1 MATQNIS
8 KAIKDLRDT
17 IVGKVPLPNDQV
29 DQITLALLYKFMD
42 DMDQVGIA
50 MGGVATFFSGE
61 YEKYS
66 WKKIMSPSKGAQE
79 RYNLYAEGLEKFYS
93 NSALPDTFRSIFKN
107 ATIPYRDA
115 ETLTNFLKIIDANFD
130 YNEDS
135 EQLGDAYELL
145 LNILGSSGDLGM
157 FRTPRHI
164 IDFIVSIV
172 EPTKDDR
179 ILDPACGTAGF
190 LISAYKYIL
199 NQNLDDNG
207 KSNLTFDEKNTIL
220 KNINGY
226 DIAPSMVKI
235 SEMNLFLHGASEPK
249 IYEYDTLTSDDKWGD
264 KYECILANP
273 PFMTPKGGI
282 VPHNKFSVK
291 SSKSEILFVDYIANH
306 LTSQG
311 KAGIIVPDGVAFK
324 TDKAFTSVRKDL
336 LDNSLWGIISL
347 PGGVFQPYAGVSTY
361 ILLLDKKIAKENSK
375 IIMVELNNDGYSL
388 TTNRTPISGNE
399 IPFLTELL
407 LKYKK
412 GENIELHDNVVV
424 VDKEKI
430 ASKKYDFRFS
440 VYKEKKSVEYN
451 FRSVKE
457 IFEDIK
463 NLDDEYQTRYN
474 ELKELLWN
482 QKD

>member
-42 DMDQVGIA
+42 DMDQVGIT

-249 IYEYDTLTSDDKWGD
+249 IYEYDTLTSDDKWGE
-264 KYECILANP
+264 KFECILANP

-311 KAGIIVPDGVAFK
+311 KAGIIVPDGVVFK
-324 TDKAFTSVRKDL
+324 QDKAFTNVRKDL
-336 LDNSLWGIISL
+336 IENSLWGVISL
-347 PGGVFQPYAGVSTY
+347 PSGVFQPYAGVSTN
-361 ILLLDKKIAKENSK
+361 IVLLDKKIAKERNY
-375 IIMVELNNDGYSL
+375 IIFAELNNDGYSL
-388 TTNRTPISGNE
+388 NTNRKPIENNDIPDLKKILLNYKNCNE
-399 IPFLTELL
+399 LEENSLAFLVSKEIIIENNYDLSIN
-407 LKYKK
+407 KYKK
-412 GENIELHDNVVV
+412 VVQEIINYEDPDVIISRLKTRNDEYVKLLNNIE
-424 VDKEKI
+424 
-430 ASKKYDFRFS
+430 
-440 VYKEKKSVEYN
+440 
-451 FRSVKE
+451 
-457 IFEDIK
+457 
-463 NLDDEYQTRYN
+463 
-474 ELKELLWN
+474 ELL
-482 QKD
+482 

>member
-1 MATQNIS
+1 MATQNIN

-42 DMDQVGIA
+42 DMDQVSLQ

-61 YEKYS
+61 YDKYS
-66 WKKIMSPSKGAQE
+66 WTRIMSNSLGAQQ

-93 NSALPDTFRSIFKN
+93 NPSLPDTFRTIFKN

-115 ETLTNFLKIIDANFD
+115 DTLTNFLKIIDVNFD

-164 IDFIVSIV
+164 IDFIVSLV
-172 EPTKDDR
+172 EPDKEDR

-199 NQNLDDNG
+199 NKNLDENG
-207 KSNLTFDEKNTIL
+207 KSNLTFDEKTRVL
-220 KNINGY
+220 QNINGY
-226 DIAPSMVKI
+226 DIAPTMVKI
-235 SEMNLFLHGASEPK
+235 AEMNLFLHGASEPK

-282 VPHNKFSVK
+282 VPHNKFSIK
-291 SSKSEILFVDYIANH
+291 SSKSEILFVDYISNH
-306 LTSQG
+306 LTSTG
-311 KAGIIVPDGVAFK
+311 KAGIIVPDGVVFK
-324 TDKAFTSVRKDL
+324 LEKAFTSVRKDL
-336 LDNSLWGIISL
+336 LNSSLWAVVSL
-347 PGGVFQPYAGVSTY
+347 PSGIFQPYAGVSTS
-361 ILLLDKKIAKENSK
+361 ILLLDKNIAKKTEA
-375 IIMVELNNDGYSL
+375 VLFAELKNDGYTL
-388 TTNRTPISGNE
+388 TAQRKPIAGNE
-399 IPFLTELL
+399 IPDLINKIINYKQNGITDDSLMIVNKKEIEENNYDLSIN
-407 LKYKK
+407 KYKINDVQDY
-412 GENIELHDNVVV
+412 EHEDS
-424 VDKEKI
+424 KI
-430 ASKKYDFRFS
+430 IIDRIKKRN
-440 VYKEKKSVEYN
+440 KEYN
-451 FRSVKE
+451 DLF
-457 IFEDIK
+457 I
-463 NLDDEYQTRYN
+463 NLGD
-474 ELKELLWN
+474 L
-482 QKD
+482 

>member
-1 MATQNIS
+1 MAKQNIS

-42 DMDQVGIA
+42 DMDQVSLQ
-50 MGGVATFFSGE
+50 MGGVATFFADD

-66 WKKIMSPSKGAQE
+66 WKRIMSNSYGAQE
-79 RYNLYAEGLEKFYS
+79 RYNLYSEALEKFYL
-93 NSALPDTFRSIFKN
+93 NPTLPDTFRSIFKN

-115 ETLTNFLKIIDANFD
+115 ETLTSFLKIIDSNFD

-164 IDFIVSIV
+164 IDFIVALV

-199 NQNLDDNG
+199 DKNLDEDG
-207 KSNLTFDEKNTIL
+207 KSNLTFDEKNNIL
-220 KNINGY
+220 RNINGY

-235 SEMNLFLHGASEPK
+235 SEMNMFLHGAAEPK
-249 IYEYDTLTSDDKWGD
+249 VYEYDTLTSDDRWGD
-264 KYECILANP
+264 KFECILANP

-282 VPHNKFSVK
+282 VPHNKFSIK

-306 LTSQG
+306 LSSQG
-311 KAGIIVPDGVAFK
+311 KAGIIVPDGVVFK
-324 TDKAFTSVRKDL
+324 GDKAFTSVRKDL
-336 LDNSLWGIISL
+336 VENSLWGVISL
-347 PGGVFQPYAGVSTY
+347 PSGIFQPYAGVSTN
-361 ILLLDKKIAKENSK
+361 ILLLDKKLAKERDNVLFVDLK
-375 IIMVELNNDGYSL
+375 NDGFSL
-388 TTNRTPISGNE
+388 TTQRKPIAGNE
-399 IPFLTELL
+399 IPDL
-407 LKYKK
+407 LKIILDYKHNNNSNERFILVPK
-412 GENIELHDNVVV
+412 TEIEKNNYDLSFNRYNDITTGVETFENIDVIITRI
-424 VDKEKI
+424 KEKNN
-430 ASKKYDFRFS
+430 
-440 VYKEKKSVEYN
+440 E
-451 FRSVKE
+451 
-457 IFEDIK
+457 
-463 NLDDEYQTRYN
+463 YN
-474 ELKELLWN
+474 ELISNIKEL
-482 QKD
+482 

>member
-42 DMDQVGIA
+42 DMDQVGIS

-66 WKKIMSPSKGAQE
+66 WKKIMSSSKGAQE

-199 NQNLDDNG
+199 NQNLDENG
-207 KSNLTFDEKNTIL
+207 KSNLTFDEKNNVL

-311 KAGIIVPDGVAFK
+311 KAGIIVPDGVVFK
-324 TDKAFTSVRKDL
+324 QEKAFQSVRKDL
-336 LDNSLWGIISL
+336 IENSLWCVLSL
-347 PGGVFQPYAGVSTY
+347 PSGVFQPYAGVSTTV
-361 ILLLDKKIAKENSK
+361 LFLDRKIAKEK
-375 IIMVELNNDGYSL
+375 EDILFVELSNDGFSL
-388 TTNRTPISGNE
+388 NANRKPISGSEIPVLQKHILDYKYGNYNE
-399 IPFLTELL
+399 IENKLFLVKKKEIIQKDYDLSINQ
-407 LKYKK
+407 YKAV
-412 GENIELHDNVVV
+412 IID
-424 VDKEKI
+424 DSKEI
-430 ASKKYDFRFS
+430 LSS
-440 VYKEKKSVEYN
+440 
-451 FRSVKE
+451 KE
-457 IFEDIK
+457 IFNNIIK
-463 NLDDEYQTRYN
+463 NEEEFN
-474 ELKELLWN
+474 KILKDLEKYL
-482 QKD
+482 

>member
-1 MATQNIS
+1 
-8 KAIKDLRDT
+8 
-17 IVGKVPLPNDQV
+17 
-29 DQITLALLYKFMD
+29 
-42 DMDQVGIA
+42 
-50 MGGVATFFSGE
+50 
-61 YEKYS
+61 
-66 WKKIMSPSKGAQE
+66 MSSSKGAQE

-115 ETLTNFLKIIDANFD
+115 ETLTNFLKIIDTNFD

-199 NQNLDDNG
+199 NQNLDENG
-207 KSNLTFDEKNTIL
+207 KSNLTFDEKNNVL

-311 KAGIIVPDGVAFK
+311 KAGIIVPDGVVFK
-324 TDKAFTSVRKDL
+324 QDKAFANVRKDL
-336 LDNSLWGIISL
+336 VDNSLWGVISL
-347 PGGVFQPYAGVSTY
+347 PSGIFQPYAGVSTN
-361 ILLLDKKIAKENSK
+361 ILLLDKKIAKERDK
-375 IIMVELNNDGYSL
+375 ILFVELKNDGFSL
-388 TTNRTPISGNE
+388 TTQRKPIDGNE
-399 IPFLTELL
+399 IPELTELI
-407 LKYKK
+407 LKYKTDK
-412 GENIELHDNVVV
+412 SFVDEKLLLIPKEEISKNNYDLSINRYKKIE
-424 VDKEKI
+424 
-430 ASKKYDFRFS
+430 
-440 VYKEKKSVEYN
+440 
-451 FRSVKE
+451 
-457 IFEDIK
+457 
-463 NLDDEYQTRYN
+463 
-474 ELKELLWN
+474 KELYEYETPEIIINRLFERN
-482 QKD
+482 ADYNNLLEKLRDL

>member
-164 IDFIVSIV
+164 IDFIVSVV

-207 KSNLTFDEKNTIL
+207 KSNLTFDEKNTVL
-220 KNINGY
+220 KNITGY

-282 VPHNKFSVK
+282 IPHNKFSVK

-311 KAGIIVPDGVAFK
+311 KAGIIVPDGVMFK
-324 TDKAFTSVRKDL
+324 QEKAFTCVRKDL
-336 LDNSLWGIISL
+336 IENSLWCVVSL
-347 PGGVFQPYAGVSTY
+347 PNGIFQPYAGVSTS
-361 ILLLDKKIAKENSK
+361 ILFLDKKIAKERK
-375 IIMVELNNDGYSL
+375 EILFVEMNNDGYSL
-388 TTNRTPISGNE
+388 NANRTPIPGNE
-399 IPFLTELL
+399 IPKL
-407 LKYKK
+407 LKNIQLYKQNK
-412 GENIELHDNVVV
+412 EFDSDKLFTVSKEEIKNNGYDLTINKYKEYDNVNIEF
-424 VDKEKI
+424 EEPKI
-430 ASKKYDFRFS
+430 VLDRIKTRNQEYENLIKK
-440 VYKEKKSVEYN
+440 
-451 FRSVKE
+451 
-457 IFEDIK
+457 IED
-463 NLDDEYQTRYN
+463 
-474 ELKELLWN
+474 LL
-482 QKD
+482 

>member
-1 MATQNIS
+1 MAKQNIS

-42 DMDQVGIA
+42 DMDQVSIE
-50 MGGVATFFSGE
+50 MGGLATFFAGD
-61 YEKYS
+61 YEQYS
-66 WKKIMSPSKGAQE
+66 WKRIMSNSIGAQQ

-107 ATIPYRDA
+107 ATLPYRDP
-115 ETLTNFLKIIDANFD
+115 ETLTNFLKIIDENFD

-164 IDFIVSIV
+164 IDFIVSLV
-172 EPTKDDR
+172 EPDKEDR

-199 NQNLDDNG
+199 NANLDDNG
-207 KSNLTFDEKNTIL
+207 KSNLTFDEKTKIL
-220 KNINGY
+220 HNISGY

-249 IYEYDTLTSDDKWGD
+249 IYEYDTLTSDDKWGE

-282 VPHNKFSVK
+282 VPHNKFSIK

-311 KAGIIVPDGVAFK
+311 KAGIIVPDGVVFK
-324 TDKAFTSVRKDL
+324 TEKGFVSVRKEL
-336 LDNSLWGIISL
+336 VENCLWAVISL
-347 PGGVFQPYAGVSTY
+347 PSGIFQPYAGVSTN
-361 ILLLDKKIAKENSK
+361 ILLLDKKIAKEKDSV
-375 IIMVELNNDGYSL
+375 IFVELNNDGYSL
-388 TTNRTPISGNE
+388 TTQRKKIEGNE
-399 IPFLTELL
+399 IPELEKVVL
-407 LKYKK
+407 SFKNGEPVESNKACVVSKKIIANNDYDLSINKYLKSEVNEIVYESPEELYKK
-412 GENIELHDNVVV
+412 
-424 VDKEKI
+424 
-430 ASKKYDFRFS
+430 
-440 VYKEKKSVEYN
+440 
-451 FRSVKE
+451 
-457 IFEDIK
+457 IFELNNNINEQILK
-463 NLDDEYQTRYN
+463 LGEYLDE
-474 ELKELLWN
+474 KV
-482 QKD
+482 

>member
-42 DMDQVGIA
+42 DMDQVSLSL
-50 MGGVATFFSGE
+50 GGVATFFSGE

-66 WKKIMSPSKGAQE
+66 WKKIMSNCLGAQQ

-115 ETLTNFLKIIDANFD
+115 DTLTSFLKIIDANFD

-199 NQNLDDNG
+199 NNNLDENG
-207 KSNLTFDEKNTIL
+207 KSKLTFDEKRKVL
-220 KNINGY
+220 QNITGY

-249 IYEYDTLTSDDKWGD
+249 IYEYDTLTSDDKWGE
-264 KYECILANP
+264 KSECILANP

-282 VPHNKFSVK
+282 QPHNRFSIK

-311 KAGIIVPDGVAFK
+311 KAGIIVPNGVISNQSVAYEN
-324 TDKAFTSVRKDL
+324 VRKDL
-336 LDNSLWGIISL
+336 VDNSLWCVISL
-347 PGGVFQPYAGVSTY
+347 PSGIFQPYSGVSTS
-361 ILLLDKKIAKENSK
+361 ILLLDKKLAKERENILFVSL
-375 IIMVELNNDGYSL
+375 ENDGYSL
-388 TTNRTPISGNE
+388 SKQRQPIKQND
-399 IPFLTELL
+399 IPELTRIIKENKKNIFMNYENAFSVDKSKIKENSYDLSIN
-407 LKYKK
+407 KYKK
-412 GENIELHDNVVV
+412 VIADDTIYESIDVIYNRIKSRNNEY
-424 VDKEKI
+424 EKLL
-430 ASKKYDFRFS
+430 
-440 VYKEKKSVEYN
+440 N
-451 FRSVKE
+451 E
-457 IFEDIK
+457 IG
-463 NLDDEYQTRYN
+463 
-474 ELKELLWN
+474 ELL
-482 QKD
+482 

>member
-249 IYEYDTLTSDDKWGD
+249 IYEYDTLTSDDKWGE
-264 KYECILANP
+264 KFECILANP

-311 KAGIIVPDGVAFK
+311 KAGIIVPDGVVFK
-324 TDKAFTSVRKDL
+324 QDKAFTNVRKDL
-336 LDNSLWGIISL
+336 IENSLWGVISL
-347 PGGVFQPYAGVSTY
+347 PSGVFQPYAGVSTN
-361 ILLLDKKIAKENSK
+361 ILLLDKKIAKERNY
-375 IIMVELNNDGYSL
+375 IIFAELNNDGYSL
-388 TTNRTPISGNE
+388 NTNRKPIENNDIPDLKKILLNYKNCNE
-399 IPFLTELL
+399 LEENSLAFLVSKERIIENNYDLSIN
-407 LKYKK
+407 KYKK
-412 GENIELHDNVVV
+412 VVQEIINYEDPDVIISRLKTRNDEYVKLLNNIE
-424 VDKEKI
+424 
-430 ASKKYDFRFS
+430 
-440 VYKEKKSVEYN
+440 
-451 FRSVKE
+451 
-457 IFEDIK
+457 
-463 NLDDEYQTRYN
+463 
-474 ELKELLWN
+474 ELL
-482 QKD
+482 

>member
-1 MATQNIS
+1 MAKQSIS
-8 KAIKDLRDT
+8 KAINDLRDT

-42 DMDQVGIA
+42 DMDQASIF

-66 WKKIMSPSKGAQE
+66 WKKIMSQSIGAQT
-79 RYNLYAEGLEKFYS
+79 RYNLYAEGLEKFFS
-93 NSALPDTFRSIFKN
+93 NSALPETFRSIFKN

-115 ETLTNFLKIIDANFD
+115 DTLTNFLKIIDENFD

-172 EPTKDDR
+172 EPEKDDK

-199 NQNLDDNG
+199 SKNEDKEK
-207 KSNLTFDEKNTIL
+207 KSTLTYEEQKRIL
-220 KNINGY
+220 ENINGY

-235 SEMNLFLHGASEPK
+235 SEMNLFLHGASEPQ
-249 IYEYDTLTSDDKWGD
+249 IFEYDTLTSDDRWGD

-311 KAGIIVPDGVAFK
+311 KAGIIVPDGVTFK
-324 TDKAFTSVRKDL
+324 VEKAFGNVRKDL
-336 LDNSLWGIISL
+336 IDNSLWAVVSL
-347 PGGVFQPYAGVSTY
+347 PSGIFQPYAGVSTS
-361 ILLLDKKIAKENSK
+361 ILLLDKKIAREKKE
-375 IIMVELNNDGYSL
+375 ILFVDLTNDGFSL
-388 TTNRTPISGNE
+388 NAQRKPINGSE
-399 IPFLTELL
+399 IPELTNIILD
-407 LKYKK
+407 YKK
-412 GENIELHDNVVV
+412 GKNVEDSRILLISKEEISKNNWDLSMNRYRKVKKEEVNYENPNIIFEQIKENEKRYVELL
-424 VDKEKI
+424 
-430 ASKKYDFRFS
+430 
-440 VYKEKKSVEYN
+440 
-451 FRSVKE
+451 KE
-457 IFEDIK
+457 IEKSLI
-463 NLDDEYQTRYN
+463 
-474 ELKELLWN
+474 
-482 QKD
+482 

>member
-42 DMDQVGIA
+42 DMDQVGIS

-66 WKKIMSPSKGAQE
+66 WKKIMSSSKGAQE

-199 NQNLDDNG
+199 NQNLDENG
-207 KSNLTFDEKNTIL
+207 KSNLTFDEKNNIL

-311 KAGIIVPDGVAFK
+311 KAGIIVPDGVVFK
-324 TDKAFTSVRKDL
+324 QDKAFANVRKDL
-336 LDNSLWGIISL
+336 VDNSLWGVISL
-347 PGGVFQPYAGVSTY
+347 PSGIFQPYAGVSTN
-361 ILLLDKKIAKENSK
+361 ILLLDKKIAKERDK
-375 IIMVELNNDGYSL
+375 ILFVELKNDGFSL
-388 TTNRTPISGNE
+388 TTQRKPIDGNE
-399 IPFLTELL
+399 IPELTELI
-407 LKYKK
+407 LKYKHLNELVENNSIFLVNK
-412 GENIELHDNVVV
+412 KDIINDSCDLSFNKYKKVEQSKIEYEDPKIILERIKLRNAEYRDLIANIEG
-424 VDKEKI
+424 
-430 ASKKYDFRFS
+430 
-440 VYKEKKSVEYN
+440 
-451 FRSVKE
+451 
-457 IFEDIK
+457 
-463 NLDDEYQTRYN
+463 
-474 ELKELLWN
+474 LL
-482 QKD
+482 

>member
-42 DMDQVGIA
+42 DMDQVGISL
-50 MGGVATFFSGE
+50 GGIATFFSGE

-66 WKKIMSPSKGAQE
+66 WKKIMSNSLGAQQ

-115 ETLTNFLKIIDANFD
+115 DTLTSFLKIIDANFD

-172 EPTKDDR
+172 EPNKDDR

-199 NQNLDDNG
+199 NSNLDENG
-207 KSNLTFDEKNTIL
+207 KSKLTFDEKRKVL
-220 KNINGY
+220 QNIAGY

-282 VPHNKFSVK
+282 QPHNRFSIK
-291 SSKSEILFVDYIANH
+291 SAKSEILFVDYITNH
-306 LTSQG
+306 ITSQG
-311 KAGIIVPDGVAFK
+311 KAGIIVPDGVVFK
-324 TDKAFTSVRKDL
+324 KDKAFSNVRKDL
-336 LDNSLWGIISL
+336 VENSLWAVVSL
-347 PGGVFQPYAGVSTY
+347 PSGIFQPYAGVSTN
-361 ILLLDKKIAKENSK
+361 ILFLDKKIAKERDSILFCK
-375 IIMVELNNDGYSL
+375 LENDGYSL
-388 TTNRTPISGNE
+388 STKRTKIEGNE
-399 IPFLTELL
+399 IPELTNII
-407 LKYKK
+407 LKYKQN
-412 GENIELHDNVVV
+412 GLIE
-424 VDKEKI
+424 EKNNL
-430 ASKKYDFRFS
+430 FL
-440 VYKEKKSVEYN
+440 VKKSVILKDLNVDLSVNKYRSEDNNNIEEVEPVIEIVKRIIERNKEYN
-451 FRSVKE
+451 DLIKQLEE
-457 IFEDIK
+457 IK
-463 NLDDEYQTRYN
+463 
-474 ELKELLWN
+474 
-482 QKD
+482 

>member
-1 MATQNIS
+1 MAKQSIS
-8 KAIKDLRDT
+8 KAINDLRDT

-42 DMDQVGIA
+42 DMDQASIF

-66 WKKIMSPSKGAQE
+66 WKKIMSQSIGAQT
-79 RYNLYAEGLEKFYS
+79 RYNLYAEGLEKFFS
-93 NSALPDTFRSIFKN
+93 NSALPETFRSIFKN

-115 ETLTNFLKIIDANFD
+115 DTLTNFLKIIDENFD

-164 IDFIVSIV
+164 IDFIVSLV
-172 EPTKDDR
+172 EPEKDDR

-199 NQNLDDNG
+199 SKNEDKEG
-207 KSNLTFDEKNTIL
+207 KSTLTYEEQKQIL
-220 KNINGY
+220 ENINGY

-235 SEMNLFLHGASEPK
+235 SEMNLFLHGASEPQ
-249 IYEYDTLTSDDKWGD
+249 IFEYDTLTSDDRWGD

-311 KAGIIVPDGVAFK
+311 KAGIIVPDGVTFK
-324 TDKAFTSVRKDL
+324 VEKAFGNVRKDL
-336 LDNSLWGIISL
+336 IDNSLWAVVSL
-347 PGGVFQPYAGVSTY
+347 PSGIFQPYAGVSTS
-361 ILLLDKKIAKENSK
+361 ILLLDKKIARDKNE
-375 IIMVELNNDGYSL
+375 ILFVDLTNDGFSL
-388 TTNRTPISGNE
+388 NAQRKPVKGSE
-399 IPFLTELL
+399 IPELTNIILD
-407 LKYKK
+407 YKN
-412 GENIELHDNVVV
+412 G
-424 VDKEKI
+424 
-430 ASKKYDFRFS
+430 
-440 VYKEKKSVEYN
+440 KSVEDNRVLLISKEEISQNNWDLSMNRY
-451 FRSVKE
+451 RKVKKE
-457 IFEDIK
+457 EVEYEDPNVIFEQIR
-463 NLDDEYQTRYN
+463 EN
-474 ELKELLWN
+474 EKKYLELLN
-482 QKD
+482 EIEEYLK

>member
-1 MATQNIS
+1 MAKQNIS

-42 DMDQVGIA
+42 DMDQVSLQ
-50 MGGVATFFSGE
+50 MGGVATFFADD

-66 WKKIMSPSKGAQE
+66 WKRIMSNSIGAQE
-79 RYNLYAEGLEKFYS
+79 RYNLYSEALEKFYL
-93 NSALPDTFRSIFKN
+93 NPTLPDTFRSIFKN

-115 ETLTNFLKIIDANFD
+115 DTLTSFLKIIDANFD

-164 IDFIVSIV
+164 IDFIVSLV

-199 NQNLDDNG
+199 NKNLDEDG
-207 KSNLTFDEKNTIL
+207 KSNLTFDEKNSVL
-220 KNINGY
+220 HNISGY

-235 SEMNLFLHGASEPK
+235 SEMNMFLHGAAEPK
-249 IYEYDTLTSDDKWGD
+249 IYEYDTLTSDDRWGD
-264 KYECILANP
+264 KFECILANP

-306 LTSQG
+306 LSSQG
-311 KAGIIVPDGVAFK
+311 KAGIIVPDGVVFK
-324 TDKAFTSVRKDL
+324 GDKAFKSVRKDIVE
-336 LDNSLWGIISL
+336 NSLWGVISL
-347 PGGVFQPYAGVSTY
+347 PGGIFLPYASVSTY
-361 ILLLDKKIAKENSK
+361 ILLLDKKIAKERDTILFADLKHDGFSLTTQRREINENDIPDLQRELLSAKYDNS
-375 IIMVELNNDGYSL
+375 IELNNVVRVEKKKIIDNDYDLSISKYIEKE
-388 TTNRTPISGNE
+388 TTKVDYVDPSIILDKIEEYNDE
-399 IPFLTELL
+399 FLELL
-407 LKYKK
+407 KKIK
-412 GENIELHDNVVV
+412 GE
-424 VDKEKI
+424 
-430 ASKKYDFRFS
+430 
-440 VYKEKKSVEYN
+440 
-451 FRSVKE
+451 
-457 IFEDIK
+457 
-463 NLDDEYQTRYN
+463 
-474 ELKELLWN
+474 
-482 QKD
+482 

>member
-42 DMDQVGIA
+42 DMDQVGIV

-164 IDFIVSIV
+164 IDFIVSLV

-207 KSNLTFDEKNTIL
+207 KSNLTFDEKNTVL
-220 KNINGY
+220 KNITGY

-282 VPHNKFSVK
+282 VPHNKFSIK

-311 KAGIIVPDGVAFK
+311 KAGIIVPDGVVFK
-324 TDKAFTSVRKDL
+324 TEKGFVSVRKDL
-336 LDNSLWGIISL
+336 IENSLWAVISL
-347 PGGVFQPYAGVSTY
+347 PSGIFQPYAGVSTN
-361 ILLLDKKIAKENSK
+361 ILLLDKKISK
-375 IIMVELNNDGYSL
+375 LKNEILFIELNNDGYSL
-388 TTNRTPISGNE
+388 TTQRKPVDGNE
-399 IPFLTELL
+399 IPEIQKIVLDFKNNRDINSKKAFIVSKDEIINNNYDLNIN
-407 LKYKK
+407 KYKVLEDEVTEYEPPQVIL
-412 GENIELHDNVVV
+412 EN
-424 VDKEKI
+424 
-430 ASKKYDFRFS
+430 
-440 VYKEKKSVEYN
+440 
-451 FRSVKE
+451 
-457 IFEDIK
+457 IK
-463 NLDDEYQTRYN
+463 NLNN
-474 ELKELLWN
+474 ELNDLVSRLGEIIGE
-482 QKD
+482 

>member
-42 DMDQVGIA
+42 DMDQVGISL
-50 MGGVATFFSGE
+50 GGVATFFSGE

-66 WKKIMSPSKGAQE
+66 WKKIMSNSLGAQQ

-115 ETLTNFLKIIDANFD
+115 DTLTSFLKIIDANFD

-172 EPTKDDR
+172 EPNKDNR

-199 NQNLDDNG
+199 NSNLDENG
-207 KSNLTFDEKNTIL
+207 KSKLTFDEKRKVL
-220 KNINGY
+220 QNITGY

-249 IYEYDTLTSDDKWGD
+249 IHEYDTLTSDDKWGD

-282 VPHNKFSVK
+282 VPHNKFSIK
-291 SSKSEILFVDYIANH
+291 STKSEILFVDYIANH
-306 LTSQG
+306 LTSNG
-311 KAGIIVPDGVAFK
+311 KAGIIVPDGVMFK
-324 TDKAFTSVRKDL
+324 NEKAFTNVRKDL
-336 LDNSLWGIISL
+336 IENSLWCIISL
-347 PGGVFQPYAGVSTY
+347 PAGIFLPYAGVSTS
-361 ILLLDKKIAKENSK
+361 IILLDKKISK
-375 IIMVELNNDGYSL
+375 NKDNILFVNLNNDGYSL
-388 TTNRTPISGNE
+388 SAQRKQIEENDIPELTQMILQYKNGQIINETNNCFSIDKCE
-399 IPFLTELL
+399 IIRNNYDLSVN
-407 LKYKK
+407 KYKK
-412 GENIELHDNVVV
+412 IVI
-424 VDKEKI
+424 DKTL
-430 ASKKYDFRFS
+430 Y
-440 VYKEKKSVEYN
+440 
-451 FRSVKE
+451 
-457 IFEDIK
+457 EDSETILNRLK
-463 NLDDEYQTRYN
+463 QRQIEYQDLIN
-474 ELKELLWN
+474 KIGEH
-482 QKD
+482 

>member
-29 DQITLALLYKFMD
+29 DQITQALLYKFMD
-42 DMDQVGIA
+42 DMDQVSIE
-50 MGGVATFFSGE
+50 MGGVATFFSGDFE
-61 YEKYS
+61 QYS
-66 WKKIMSPSKGAQE
+66 WKKIMSNSIGAQQ

-93 NSALPDTFRSIFKN
+93 NSALPETFRSIFKN
-107 ATIPYRDA
+107 ATLPYRDP
-115 ETLTNFLKIIDANFD
+115 ETLTSFLKIIDANFD

-172 EPTKDDR
+172 EPDKDDR

-199 NQNLDDNG
+199 NKNLDENG
-207 KSNLTFDEKNTIL
+207 KSNLTFDEKTRIL
-220 KNINGY
+220 HNISGY

-249 IYEYDTLTSDDKWGD
+249 IYEYDTLTSDDKWGE

-282 VPHNKFSVK
+282 VPHNKFSIK

-311 KAGIIVPDGVAFK
+311 KAGIVVPDGVVIK
-324 TDKAFTSVRKDL
+324 GEKAFTSVRNDL
-336 LDNSLWGIISL
+336 VDNSLWCVISL
-347 PGGVFQPYAGVSTY
+347 PSGIFQPYAGVSTN
-361 ILLLDKKIAKENSK
+361 ILLLDKKIAKERDS
-375 IIMVELNNDGYSL
+375 ILFVELKNDGYSL
-388 TTNRTPISGNE
+388 TTQRKEISGNE
-399 IPFLTELL
+399 IPTLTKSILNYKNTGTIDDERLFL
-407 LKYKK
+407 
-412 GENIELHDNVVV
+412 V
-424 VDKEKI
+424 
-430 ASKKYDFRFS
+430 SKDIIKNNNYNLS
-440 VYKEKKSVEYN
+440 VNKYKEKT
-451 FRSVKE
+451 KE
-457 IFEDIK
+457 NIIYESSEEILKRIEESNETFNK
-463 NLDDEYQTRYN
+463 LLD
-474 ELKELLWN
+474 ELKEM
-482 QKD
+482 

>member
-42 DMDQVGIA
+42 DMDQVGIS

-66 WKKIMSPSKGAQE
+66 WKKIMSSSKGAQE

-199 NQNLDDNG
+199 NQNLDENG
-207 KSNLTFDEKNTIL
+207 KSNLTFDEKNNVL

-311 KAGIIVPDGVAFK
+311 KAGIIVPDGVVFNQ
-324 TDKAFTSVRKDL
+324 DKSFVNVRKDL
-336 LDNSLWGIISL
+336 IQNCLWGVISL
-347 PGGVFQPYAGVSTY
+347 SSGIFQPYASVSTN
-361 ILLLDKKIAKENSK
+361 ILLLDKKIAKTRDCIVFAE
-375 IIMVELNNDGYSL
+375 INNDGFSMSKQ
-388 TTNRTPISGNE
+388 RKKIEGNE
-399 IPFLTELL
+399 IPKITNSI
-407 LKYKK
+407 LKYKNQNIID
-412 GENIELHDNVVV
+412 ENIFVINKQDIIENNCDLSINKYKKDEIENVDYGSPVELYGEIKNIENIIN
-424 VDKEKI
+424 EKI
-430 ASKKYDFRFS
+430 IQLGD
-440 VYKEKKSVEYN
+440 
-451 FRSVKE
+451 
-457 IFEDIK
+457 
-463 NLDDEYQTRYN
+463 
-474 ELKELLWN
+474 LLCQN
-482 QKD
+482 Q

>member
-1 MATQNIS
+1 MAKQNIS

-42 DMDQVGIA
+42 DMDQVSLE
-50 MGGVATFFSGE
+50 MGGITTFFSGD
-61 YEKYS
+61 YEQYS
-66 WKKIMSPSKGAQE
+66 WKRIMSNSIGAQQ
-79 RYNLYAEGLEKFYS
+79 RYNLYTEGLEKFYA
-93 NSALPDTFRSIFKN
+93 NPALPDTFRSIFKE
-107 ATIPYRDA
+107 ARVPYRDA
-115 ETLTNFLKIIDANFD
+115 ETLTNFLKIIDENFD

-164 IDFIVSIV
+164 IDFIVSLV
-172 EPTKDDR
+172 EPGKADR

-199 NQNLDDNG
+199 NKNLDNSG
-207 KSNLTFDEKNTIL
+207 KSNLTFDEKTKIL
-220 KNINGY
+220 HNISGY

-311 KAGIIVPDGVAFK
+311 KAGIVVPDGVVFK
-324 TDKAFTSVRKDL
+324 KDKAFLSVRKDL
-336 LDNSLWGIISL
+336 LDNSLWGVVSL
-347 PGGVFQPYAGVSTY
+347 PGGIFQPYASVSTN
-361 ILLLDKKIAKENSK
+361 ILLLDKNIAKKNNE
-375 IIMVELNNDGYSL
+375 ILFVELKNDGYSL
-388 TTNRTPISGNE
+388 TTQRKEIEGNQ
-399 IPFLTELL
+399 IPELTKLVL
-407 LKYKK
+407 AYKK
-412 GENIELHDNVVV
+412 TGMIKENIDMFLVS
-424 VDKEKI
+424 KEKI
-430 ASKKYDFRFS
+430 KNNSYDFRINN
-440 VYKEKKSVEYN
+440 YREIKEGIQ
-451 FRSVKE
+451 
-457 IFEDIK
+457 IFEDSKEVINRIINRQK
-463 NLDDEYQTRYN
+463 MIDSI
-474 ELKELLWN
+474 LKELN
-482 QKD
+482 ND

>member
-66 WKKIMSPSKGAQE
+66 WKKIMSSSKGAQE

-199 NQNLDDNG
+199 NQNLDENG
-207 KSNLTFDEKNTIL
+207 KSNLTFDEKNTVL

-249 IYEYDTLTSDDKWGD
+249 IYEYDTLTSDDKWGE

-311 KAGIIVPDGVAFK
+311 KAGIIVPDGVVFK
-324 TDKAFTSVRKDL
+324 QEKAFVNVRKNL
-336 LDNSLWGIISL
+336 IENSLWGIVSL
-347 PGGVFQPYAGVSTY
+347 PSGIFQPYAGVSTS
-361 ILLLDKKIAKENSK
+361 ILLLDKKLAKDRDS
-375 IIMVELNNDGYSL
+375 ILFVELNNDGYSL
-388 TTNRTPISGNE
+388 NANRKPIDGSE
-399 IPFLTELL
+399 IPELISEI
-407 LKYKK
+407 LKYKHS
-412 GENIELHDNVVV
+412 NLID
-424 VDKEKI
+424 
-430 ASKKYDFRFS
+430 SKKIFKVLKSDIINNDCDLTFNK
-440 VYKEKKSVEYN
+440 YKTIETEEIIYEDSKIIIN
-451 FRSVKE
+451 RIKE
-457 IFEDIK
+457 
-463 NLDDEYQTRYN
+463 
-474 ELKELLWN
+474 N
-482 QKD
+482 QKKFNDLLEKMENYL